1 MSELAGYMYNF
12 TSVPLYDTLG
22 VSAIEFIVNQTE
34 METVIASADKAWI
47 LLNIK
52 ATLPTVKNIIVMGLL
67 EESLVFEGKRLDVNI
82 VAWTEVERNGLDKP
96 VSVNPPSPDDGNSL
110 VRNDAIVSVTSC
122 ATGTL
127 IRIAKLTYPSLFF
140 SLR

>member
-22 VSAIEFIVNQTE
+22 VSAIEFIINQTE

-52 ATLPTVKNIIVMGLL
+52 DTLPTVKNIIVMGPL
-67 EESLVFEGKRLDVNI
+67 EESLVFDGKALDVNI
-82 VAWTEVERNGLDKP
+82 VAWTDVERNGLDKP
-96 VSVNPPSPDDGNSL
+96 VPVNPPSPDDGNTL
-110 VRNDAIVSVTSC
+110 VRNYAIFLVAGY
-122 ATGTL
+122 AT
-127 IRIAKLTYPSLFF
+127 AY
-140 SLR
+140 